1 MQIPAGDIQ
10 LQRIFGG
17 IQCGKLNI
25 QPHGMS
31 CLNAGFAAGGKK
43 FFQALV
49 FETFYHAFI
58 LCIVRLYISYGAVSN
73 KAGRLKG
80 SDGLLCLTPSAA
92 VGIVGYN
99 GRLKTR

>member
-31 CLNAGFAAGGKK
+31 YLNAGFAAGGKNFSK
-43 FFQALV
+43 P
-49 FETFYHAFI
+49 
-58 LCIVRLYISYGAVSN
+58 
-73 KAGRLKG
+73 
-80 SDGLLCLTPSAA
+80 LCLKLFIMLSSF
-92 VGIVGYN
+92 V
-99 GRLKTR
+99 